1 MAVKENEE
9 VKGTDNSVP
18 EEKNKVTVFF
28 KRAKRNKAFVIGG
41 SIIFVFFIIALM
53 PGVLAP
59 YDPFMKNLDL
69 RLQSPSGAHWLG
81 TDDLGRDILSRIL
94 YGAQIS
100 FEYGLLAV
108 VIAMLI
114 GSTVGVIAGYFG
126 GKIDEVLMRG
136 VDIVLAFPSI
146 LLAILIVAIL
156 GPKLEN
162 AMIAIGIVN
171 APAYSRLLRSST
183 LTIKN
188 NEFIE
193 AAIANGSSHTRI
205 ILSHILPNCMT
216 PIIVQATLGIGG
228 AILEMAGL
236 SFLGLG
242 AQPPTPEWGAML
254 NNAREF
260 IRSAPWVITFPGV
273 AIILVV
279 LAFNLLGDGLR
290 DLLDPHTAK
299 K

>member
-1 MAVKENEE
+1 MAIKESSE
-9 VKGTDNSVP
+9 KKDLPQS
-18 EEKNKVTVFF
+18 EEKNKFKVFV
-28 KRAKRNKAFVIGG
+28 KRARKNKAFMIGG
-41 SIIFVFFIIALM
+41 SIIFVFLIMALM
-53 PGVLAP
+53 PDVIAP
-59 YDPFMKNLDL
+59 YNPLEKNMEL
-69 RLQSPSGAHWLG
+69 RLTSPNASHWLG
-81 TDDLGRDILSRIL
+81 TDDFGRDILSRIIH
-94 YGAQIS
+94 GAQIS

-108 VIAMLI
+108 AISMIA
-114 GSTVGVIAGYFG
+114 GSTIGVLAGYFG
-126 GKIDEVLMRG
+126 GKLDEILMRI
-136 VDIVLAFPSI
+136 VDVILAFPSV

-171 APAYSRLLRSST
+171 TPSYARLLRSST
-183 LTIKN
+183 LVIKN
-188 NEFIE
+188 NEYIE
-193 AAIANGSSHTRI
+193 SSIANGAGHIRI
-205 ILSHILPNCMT
+205 IFNHILPNCMT

-260 IRSAPWVITFPGV
+260 IQSAPWVITFPGI
-273 AIILVV
+273 AIILAV
-279 LAFNLLGDGLR
+279 LSFNLLGDGLR

-299 K
+299 KQ

>member
-1 MAVKENEE
+1 MAVKELDKKEL
-9 VKGTDNSVP
+9 GP
-18 EEKNKVTVFF
+18 EQPNRFKVFA
-28 KRAKRNKAFVIGG
+28 KRAKRNKAFMIGG
-41 SIIFVFFIIALM
+41 SVILVFFILALV
-53 PGVLAP
+53 PGLLAP
-59 YDPFMKNLDL
+59 FDPLAKNLDQ
-69 RLQSPSGAHWLG
+69 RLLSPSGTNWLG
-81 TDDLGRDILSRIL
+81 TDDLGRDILSRII

-100 FEYGLLAV
+100 FQYGMLAV

-114 GSTVGVIAGYFG
+114 GSTIGVIAGYFG
-126 GKIDEVLMRG
+126 GKIDEILMRG
-136 VDIVLAFPSI
+136 IDVVLAFPSI

-171 APAYSRLLRSST
+171 APAYARLLRSST

-193 AAIANGSSHTRI
+193 AAIANGASHPRI
-205 ILSHILPNCMT
+205 IFHHILPNCLT
-216 PIIVQATLGIGG
+216 PIIVQATLGIGS

-242 AQPPTPEWGAML
+242 AQPPIPEWGAML
-254 NNAREF
+254 NTAKEF
-260 IRSAPWVITFPGV
+260 IRSAPWVITFPGI

-290 DLLDPHTAK
+290 DLMDPHTAK

>member
-1 MAVKENEE
+1 MAIKNVLEDEQTNIPKERTKFQTF
-9 VKGTDNSVP
+9 VR
-18 EEKNKVTVFF
+18 
-28 KRAKRNKAFVIGG
+28 RAKRNKAFMIGFSVI
-41 SIIFVFFIIALM
+41 IVIFIMAFIPNLLTPYSPIAKDLSTRLM
-53 PGVLAP
+53 P
-59 YDPFMKNLDL
+59 
-69 RLQSPSGAHWLG
+69 PSGSHWFG
-81 TDDLGRDILSRIL
+81 TDDLGRDILTRVI
-94 YGAQIS
+94 YGTQIS
-100 FEYGLLAV
+100 FGYGFLAV
-108 VIAMLI
+108 LIAMLI
-114 GSTVGVIAGYFG
+114 GSTIGVIAGYFG
-126 GKIDEVLMRG
+126 GKIDEFLMRMI
-136 VDIVLAFPSI
+136 DIVLAFPSI

-171 APAYSRLLRSST
+171 APVYARLLRSST
-183 LTIKN
+183 MTIKN
-188 NEFIE
+188 NEFID
-193 AAIANGSSHTRI
+193 ASIANGSSDLRI
-205 ILSHILPNCMT
+205 IFSHVLPNCMT

-260 IRSAPWVITFPGV
+260 IRSASWVITFPGI
-273 AIILVV
+273 AIILSV

>member
-1 MAVKENEE
+1 MAVKEQA
-9 VKGTDNSVP
+9 DNQNLSV
-18 EEKNKVTVFF
+18 ENKSKFKVFA
-28 KRAKRNKAFVIGG
+28 KRAKKNKAFMIGG
-41 SIIFVFFIIALM
+41 IIIFVILIMAIM
-53 PGVLAP
+53 PGLLAP
-59 YDPFMKNLDL
+59 FDPIAKNLDE
-69 RLQSPSGAHWLG
+69 RLLSPTSTHLLG
-81 TDDLGRDILSRIL
+81 TDDLGRDILSRII

-100 FEYGLLAV
+100 FEYGLFAV
-108 VIAMLI
+108 VISMII
-114 GSTVGVIAGYFG
+114 GSAIGVIAGYFG
-126 GKIDEVLMRG
+126 GKLDEVLMRI
-136 VDIVLAFPSI
+136 VDIILAFPSI

-171 APAYSRLLRSST
+171 APSYSRLLRSST

-188 NEFIE
+188 SEFID
-193 AAIANGSSHTRI
+193 AAIANGASHTRI
-205 ILSHILPNCMT
+205 IFSHILPNCMT
-216 PIIVQATLGIGG
+216 PIIVQSTLGIGG

-260 IRSAPWVITFPGV
+260 IQSAPWVITFPGI
-273 AIILVV
+273 AIILSV

>member
-1 MAVKENEE
+1 MVVKEKTEKQEE
-9 VKGTDNSVP
+9 TSSP
-18 EEKNKVTVFF
+18 NKFSLFF
-28 KRAKRNKAFVIGG
+28 RRARRNKAFMLGGTVI
-41 SIIFVFFIIALM
+41 IVFFILALI
-53 PGVLAP
+53 PGVFAP
-59 YDPFMKNLDL
+59 YDPFAKDL
-69 RLQSPSGAHWLG
+69 SDRLLKPSNIHLLG
-81 TDDLGRDILSRIL
+81 TDDLGRDILSRII

-114 GSTVGVIAGYFG
+114 GSTIGVIAGYFG

-136 VDIVLAFPSI
+136 IDVVLAFPSI

-171 APAYSRLLRSST
+171 APAYARLLRSST

-205 ILSHILPNCMT
+205 IFSHIIPNCMT
-216 PIIVQATLGIGG
+216 PIIVQATLGIGS

-260 IRSAPWVITFPGV
+260 IRSAPWVITFPGI
-273 AIILVV
+273 AIIFVV

-299 K
+299 KH

>member
-1 MAVKENEE
+1 MAIKESSE
-9 VKGTDNSVP
+9 KKDLPQS
-18 EEKNKVTVFF
+18 EEKNKFKVFV
-28 KRAKRNKAFVIGG
+28 KRARKNKAFMIGG
-41 SIIFVFFIIALM
+41 SIIFVFLIMALM
-53 PGVLAP
+53 PDVIAP
-59 YDPFMKNLDL
+59 YNPLEKNMEL
-69 RLQSPSGAHWLG
+69 RLTSPNASHWLG
-81 TDDLGRDILSRIL
+81 TDDFGRDILSRIIH
-94 YGAQIS
+94 GAQIS

-108 VIAMLI
+108 AISMIA
-114 GSTVGVIAGYFG
+114 GSTIGVLAGYFG
-126 GKIDEVLMRG
+126 GKLDEVLMRI
-136 VDIVLAFPSI
+136 VDVVLAFPSV

-171 APAYSRLLRSST
+171 TPSYARLLRSST
-183 LTIKN
+183 LVIKN
-188 NEFIE
+188 NEYIE
-193 AAIANGSSHTRI
+193 SSIANGAGHIRI
-205 ILSHILPNCMT
+205 IFNHILPNCMT

-260 IRSAPWVITFPGV
+260 IQSAPWVITFPGI
-273 AIILVV
+273 AIILAV
-279 LAFNLLGDGLR
+279 LSFNLLGDGLR

-299 K
+299 KQ

>member
-1 MAVKENEE
+1 MAVKELSEKEQVNL
-9 VKGTDNSVP
+9 P
-18 EEKNKVTVFF
+18 ENNKIKVFF

-41 SIIFVFFIIALM
+41 TVSFIFLILALI
-53 PGVLAP
+53 PQLIAP
-59 YDPFMKNLDL
+59 YSPLLQDL
-69 RLQSPSGAHWLG
+69 EHRISSPSSVHLLG
-81 TDDLGRDILSRIL
+81 TDDLGRDILSRII

-108 VIAMLI
+108 LIAMII
-114 GSTVGVIAGYFG
+114 GSTIGVIAGYFG
-126 GKIDEVLMRG
+126 GKTDEILMRG
-136 VDIVLAFPSI
+136 IDIVLAFPSI

-171 APAYSRLLRSST
+171 APSYARLLRSST
-183 LTIKN
+183 LQIKN

-193 AAIANGSSHTRI
+193 AAIANGASHSRI
-205 ILSHILPNCMT
+205 IISHILPNCLT

-260 IRSAPWVITFPGV
+260 IRSAPWVITFPGI

-290 DLLDPHTAK
+290 DLMDPHTAK

>member
-1 MAVKENEE
+1 MAIAEKEQQEN
-9 VKGTDNSVP
+9 T
-18 EEKNKVTVFF
+18 EEKNKFAVFL
-28 KRAKRNKAFVIGG
+28 KRAKKNKAFLIG
-41 SIIFVFFIIALM
+41 STIILVFTIMALF
-53 PGVLAP
+53 PSLLTSYNP
-59 YDPFMKNLDL
+59 IEKNLDI
-69 RLQSPSGAHWLG
+69 RLLQPSAEHWLG
-81 TDDLGRDILSRIL
+81 TDDLGRDILCRII
-94 YGAQIS
+94 YGSQIS

-108 VIAMLI
+108 VIAMVI
-114 GSTVGVIAGYFG
+114 GSAVGVIAGYFG
-126 GKIDEVLMRG
+126 GKTDEILMRG

-171 APAYSRLLRSST
+171 APSYARLLRSST
-183 LTIKN
+183 ITIKN

-193 AAIANGSSHTRI
+193 AAIANGASHTRI
-205 ILSHILPNCMT
+205 IFSHILPNCMT
-216 PIIVQATLGIGG
+216 PIIVQATLGIGS
-228 AILEMAGL
+228 AVLEMAGL

-260 IRSAPWVITFPGV
+260 IRSAPWVITFPGI
-273 AIILVV
+273 AIILSV

-299 K
+299 KQ

>member
-1 MAVKENEE
+1 MATEDSKVKVE
-9 VKGTDNSVP
+9 KKK
-18 EEKNKVTVFF
+18 KNKLVVFF
-28 KRAKRNKAFVIGG
+28 KRARKNKAFMIGG
-41 SIIFVFFIIALM
+41 VIIVIIAMMAFVPSL
-53 PGVLAP
+53 LAP
-59 YDPFMKNLDL
+59 YDPFAQNLDL
-69 RLQSPSGAHWLG
+69 RLLSPSSQHLLG
-81 TDDLGRDILSRIL
+81 TDDLGRDILSRII

-100 FEYGLLAV
+100 FEYGLLSV

-114 GSTVGVIAGYFG
+114 GSTIGVLAGYFG

-136 VDIVLAFPSI
+136 IDILLAFPSI

-171 APAYSRLLRSST
+171 APSYARLLRSST
-183 LTIKN
+183 LTVKS
-188 NEFIE
+188 NEFIDS
-193 AAIANGSSHTRI
+193 AIANGAGHTRI
-205 ILSHILPNCMT
+205 IFTHILPNCMT

-260 IRSAPWVITFPGV
+260 IRSAPWVITFPGI
-273 AIILVV
+273 AIIMAV
-279 LAFNLLGDGLR
+279 LSFNLLGDGLR

-299 K
+299 KQ

>member
-1 MAVKENEE
+1 MTTREPTEKQNLDQSEN
-9 VKGTDNSVP
+9 KS
-18 EEKNKVTVFF
+18 KFRVFV
-28 KRAKRNKAFVIGG
+28 KRAKKNKAFMIGG
-41 SIIFVFFIIALM
+41 TIIFIFLIMALI

-59 YDPFMKNLDL
+59 YDPIGKNMDL
-69 RLQSPSGAHWLG
+69 RLLAPSTSHWFG
-81 TDDLGRDILSRIL
+81 TDDLGRDILSRIIH
-94 YGAQIS
+94 GAQIS

-108 VIAMLI
+108 AISMLV
-114 GSTVGVIAGYFG
+114 GSAVGVIAGYFG
-126 GKIDEVLMRG
+126 GKLDEVLMRL
-136 VDIVLAFPSI
+136 VDVVLAFPSI

-171 APAYSRLLRSST
+171 APSYARLLRSST
-183 LTIKN
+183 ITIKN

-193 AAIANGSSHTRI
+193 SSIANGASHTRI
-205 ILSHILPNCMT
+205 IFNHILPNCMT

-228 AILEMAGL
+228 SILEMAGL

-242 AQPPTPEWGAML
+242 AQAPLPEWGAML
-254 NNAREF
+254 NNAKEL
-260 IRSAPWVITFPGV
+260 IQSSPWAITFPGI
-273 AIILVV
+273 AIILSV

-299 K
+299 RQ

>member
-1 MAVKENEE
+1 MAVKDSAIQDTN
-9 VKGTDNSVP
+9 VAP
-18 EEKNKVTVFF
+18 ERSRFKTFV
-28 KRAKRNKAFVIGG
+28 KRAKRNKAFMIGG
-41 SIIFVFFIIALM
+41 FFIVILFIMALI
-53 PGVLAP
+53 PSVIAP
-59 YDPFMKNLDL
+59 YDPIAKNLEI
-69 RLQSPSGAHWLG
+69 RLLPPSGSHLLG
-81 TDDLGRDILSRIL
+81 TDDLGRDILSRII

-100 FEYGLLAV
+100 FGYGFLAV
-108 VIAMLI
+108 LIAMIVGSVI
-114 GSTVGVIAGYFG
+114 GVTAGYFG
-126 GKIDEVLMRG
+126 GKIDEVLMRI
-136 VDIVLAFPSI
+136 VDIILAFPSI

-171 APAYSRLLRSST
+171 APVYARLLRSST

-188 NEFIE
+188 NEFID
-193 AAIANGSSHTRI
+193 ASIATGATDTRI
-205 ILSHILPNCMT
+205 IMTHVLPNCMT

-260 IRSAPWVITFPGV
+260 IRSATWVITFPGI
-273 AIILVV
+273 AIIIAV

>member
-1 MAVKENEE
+1 MAVKELSEKEQVNL
-9 VKGTDNSVP
+9 P
-18 EEKNKVTVFF
+18 ENNRFKVFF

-41 SIIFVFFIIALM
+41 SVCFVFLILALLPGLIA
-53 PGVLAP
+53 
-59 YDPFMKNLDL
+59 PFSPFDQNLEQ
-69 RLQSPSGAHWLG
+69 RLTSPSSVHWLG
-81 TDDLGRDILSRIL
+81 TDDLGRDILSRII

-108 VIAMLI
+108 LIAMLI
-114 GSTVGVIAGYFG
+114 GSAIGVIAGYFG

-136 VDIVLAFPSI
+136 IDIVLAFPSI

-205 ILSHILPNCMT
+205 ILSHILPNCLT

-260 IRSAPWVITFPGV
+260 IRSAPWVITFPGI

-290 DLLDPHTAK
+290 DLMDPHTAK